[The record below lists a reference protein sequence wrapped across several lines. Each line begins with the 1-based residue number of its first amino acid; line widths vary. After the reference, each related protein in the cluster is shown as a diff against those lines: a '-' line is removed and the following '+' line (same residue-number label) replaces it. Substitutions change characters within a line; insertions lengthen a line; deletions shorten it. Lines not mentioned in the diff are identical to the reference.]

1 MTDTNCK
8 GTETT
13 TPRVSFVIPAFNEEP
28 ILETAINDLRERL
41 RDVEFPPYEIVIAE
55 NGSSDG
61 TLVAA
66 AKLARKYPEV
76 RYISSRE
83 PNYGKALR
91 AGILDA
97 RGEFVHCDEVD
108 LCDVN
113 FHVRALDLLET
124 DGADMVVGSKLLR
137 GAVDARPWSRHF
149 ASLVFNGML
158 RATLGFRGTDTHG
171 LKAFRRAALLDV
183 VDACLVEMDMFPS
196 ELVIRAEKSGVRIV
210 EIPVR
215 VLEKRAPTFRLLTRV
230 PNVLQNIGR
239 LIVAIRMKG

>member
-1 MTDTNCK
+1 MNDCEK
-8 GTETT
+8 AASES
-13 TPRVSFVIPAFNEEP
+13 PRVTFVIPAFNEEA

-41 RDVEFPPYEIVIAE
+41 REIEFPPYEILISE

-61 TLVAA
+61 TLVAV
-66 AKLARKYPEV
+66 AKIARKHDDV

-91 AGILDA
+91 AGIMEA
-97 RGEFVHCDEVD
+97 RGEFVFCDEID

-137 GAVDARPWSRHF
+137 GAQDQRPLSRHA
-149 ASLVFNGML
+149 ASIVFNSML
-158 RATLGFRGTDTHG
+158 RLVLGFRGTDTHG

-183 VDACLVEMDMFPS
+183 VESCLVDMDMFPS
-196 ELVIRAEKSGVRIV
+196 ELVIRAERSGLRIL

-215 VLEKRAPTFRLLTRV
+215 VLEKRAPTINLVKRV
-230 PNVLQNIGR
+230 PNVLHNLGR
-239 LIVAIRMKG
+239 LFVAIRIKG

>member
-1 MTDTNCK
+1 MNDCDK
-8 GTETT
+8 GVEN
-13 TPRVSFVIPAFNEEP
+13 PRVTFVIPAFNEEA

-41 RDVEFPPYEIVIAE
+41 RELEFPSHEILISE

-66 AKLARKYPEV
+66 AKLSRKHVDV

-83 PNYGKALR
+83 PNYGRALK
-91 AGILDA
+91 AGILEA
-97 RGEFVHCDEVD
+97 RGEYVFCDEID

-137 GAVDARPWSRHF
+137 GAQDRRPWSRHA
-149 ASLVFNGML
+149 ASIVFNRML
-158 RATLGFRGTDTHG
+158 RHVLGFRGSDTHG
-171 LKAFRRAALLDV
+171 LKAFRRAPLLEV
-183 VDACLVEMDMFPS
+183 VDSCLVDMDMFPS
-196 ELVIRAEKSGVRIV
+196 ELVIRAERAGLRIL

-215 VLEKRAPTFRLLTRV
+215 VLEKRSPTINLVRRV
-230 PNVLQNIGR
+230 PNVMVNLGR
-239 LIVAIRMKG
+239 LFVSIRVKG

>member
-1 MTDTNCK
+1 MSSCDSPE
-8 GTETT
+8 GV

-28 ILETAINDLRERL
+28 ILEAAVNDLRERL
-41 RDVEFPPYEIVIAE
+41 RDVEFPPYEIIIAE

-61 TLVAA
+61 TLVTA
-66 AKLARKYPEV
+66 AKLARKLPDV

-83 PNYGKALR
+83 PNYGKAMR
-91 AGILDA
+91 AGIVEA
-97 RGEFVHCDEVD
+97 RGEFVFCDEID

-113 FHVRALDLLET
+113 FHVRALDVLET

-137 GAVDARPWSRHF
+137 GAVDQRPWSRHA

-158 RATLGFRGTDTHG
+158 KTALGFRGTDTHG

-183 VDACLVEMDMFPS
+183 VDQCLVDMDMFPS
-196 ELVIRAEKSGVRIV
+196 ELVIRAERAGVRIV

-215 VLEKRAPTFRLLTRV
+215 VLEKRAPGFGLVKRV
-230 PNVLQNIGR
+230 PNVLLNMGR
-239 LIVAIRMKG
+239 LFVAIRVKG